1 MENIDQQLQARV
13 WSRVNGRSEITPLAE
28 PAGRFAEL
36 TGELAACYRHLGQK
50 IPACRDLEGNLKQN
64 QNQIYSL
71 QALRGI
77 REPRKSQPLPK
88 GNAKAVLERCCHLE
102 RRADGLWAYPLRGK
116 SGLIA
121 ALSGADPQ
129 WGEVFVILARQ
140 ARQRCLAVLGL
151 RGIFGK

>member
-1 MENIDQQLQARV
+1 MEGIDQQLQARV
-13 WSRVNGRSEITPLAE
+13 WSRVNGRSEITPLPE

-102 RRADGLWAYPLRGK
+102 RRLAEGLEACR
-116 SGLIA
+116 S
-121 ALSGADPQ
+121 DPQ
-129 WGEVFVILARQ
+129 WGEVFAILARQ
-140 ARQRCLAVLGL
+140 ARQRCLTALGL